1 MPVTAGR
8 AEEEGVVQFIIRRL
22 GFYVV
27 AAWAAVTVN
36 FFIPRAMPGNA
47 VDTMMAK
54 FQNLQPSAQKALEI
68 EFGVGH
74 HGGLIHQYWV
84 YLGDLLNGNLGVS
97 VNLYPAKVTSVLAQ
111 TIPWT
116 LALVGTATII
126 SFLLGT
132 LLGIF
137 AAWRRGGLLDQS
149 LPAFTFLQ
157 ATPYFFLALLAIEL
171 FALTWRIFPYGG
183 GYALGLVPGWNLA
196 FIGSA
201 VFHSI
206 LPALTIVATSMA
218 GWMLQ
223 MRNVMLTTIGED
235 YVLAAQA
242 KGLSPR
248 RVMFTYAARNAI
260 LPNIAGFALAIGFVV
275 AGALVMEIVFSY
287 PGVGLTLY
295 NAVTSDDYPLTQGIF
310 LVISFAV
317 LIACLLADLIYVVA
331 DPRTRRR
338 AAY

>member
-1 MPVTAGR
+1 MR
-8 AEEEGVVQFIIRRL
+8 FIIRRL
-22 GFYVV
+22 AFYVV
-27 AAWAAVTVN
+27 AAWTAVTVN
-36 FFIPRAMPGNA
+36 FFIPRAIPGNA

-54 FQNLQPSAQKALEI
+54 FPSLNPGAQKALDV

-74 HGGLIHQYWV
+74 QGSLLHQYGV
-84 YLGDLLNGNLGVS
+84 YLVDLLHGNLGLS
-97 VNLYPAKVTSVLAQ
+97 TEYYPSKVVTVLGN

-126 SFLLGT
+126 SFALGT
-132 LLGIF
+132 FLGIL
-137 AAWRRGGLLDQS
+137 AGWHRGGRFDQL

-157 ATPYFFLALLAIEL
+157 ATPYFFLALLVIQL
-171 FALTWRIFPYGG
+171 FAVTWKVFPFAG
-183 GYALGLVPGWNLA
+183 GYDLGQLPGWNLP

-201 VFHSI
+201 LYHSV
-206 LPALTIVATSMA
+206 LPAATIIVTSMA

-223 MRNVMLTTIGED
+223 MRNVMITTIGED

-242 KGLSPR
+242 KGLSTR

-275 AGALVMEIVFSY
+275 AGALVMEYVFSY

-295 NAVTSDDYPLTQGIF
+295 NAVVSDDFPLMQGIF
-310 LVISFAV
+310 LAISFAV
-317 LIACLLADLIYVVA
+317 LAACMIADVIYVLA
-331 DPRTRRR
+331 DPRTRTR
-338 AAY
+338 AAF